1 MNNTAI
7 LVMIAIVAVAG
18 IFWLVIYSG
27 RRGREHRE
35 KTTIK
40 APESHRQSPPRWSGR
55 LVSLSQLPVHTRIAL
70 VTDGNPA
77 RRGPARRGEQ
87 WVAKLDSQI
96 RKLL

>member
-7 LVMIAIVAVAG
+7 LVLIAIVAVAG

-40 APESHRQSPPRWSGR
+40 APESHRHAR
-55 LVSLSQLPVHTRIAL
+55 LRDIVLLGQKASELPCSFRP
-70 VTDGNPA
+70 G
-77 RRGPARRGEQ
+77 G
-87 WVAKLDSQI
+87 K
-96 RKLL
+96 